1 MKKRLKKKRFFRI
14 LNKFLDLN
22 KNKKDFSDYYLEL
35 LLRREI
41 LRLENSYKEYKFI
54 QNNKDKIAD
63 ILSKG
68 FGSSDKE
75 RK

>member
-41 LRLENSYKEYKFI
+41 LRLGNSYKEYKFI

-68 FGSSDKE
+68 LGSSDKE
-75 RK
+75 VK